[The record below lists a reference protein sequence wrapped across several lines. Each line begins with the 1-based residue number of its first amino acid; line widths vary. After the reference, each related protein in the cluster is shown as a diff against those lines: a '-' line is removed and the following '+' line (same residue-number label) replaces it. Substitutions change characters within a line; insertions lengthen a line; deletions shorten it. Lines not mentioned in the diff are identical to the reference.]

1 MQLFLVQ
8 FAEHNPIKPI
18 LNVQETIFIA
28 EVDKL
33 NREQEVLIM

>member
-1 MQLFLVQ
+1 MFLVR
-8 FAEHNPIKPI
+8 FSEHKSI

-33 NREQEVLIM
+33 NKEQEVLIM